1 MAARPQTRATAAA
14 VRGINGFTHAEM
26 LQFASDY
33 KTGAFSYPSLGTK
46 HRATENT
53 VRRFDSVRNAS

>member
-1 MAARPQTRATAAA
+1 MAARPQTRAAAAA
-14 VRGINGFTHAEM
+14 VRDIKGFTPAEM
-26 LQFASDY
+26 LEVASDY
-33 KTGAFSYPSLGTK
+33 KTDVFSYPSLGTK

>member
-26 LQFASDY
+26 LQFVSDY